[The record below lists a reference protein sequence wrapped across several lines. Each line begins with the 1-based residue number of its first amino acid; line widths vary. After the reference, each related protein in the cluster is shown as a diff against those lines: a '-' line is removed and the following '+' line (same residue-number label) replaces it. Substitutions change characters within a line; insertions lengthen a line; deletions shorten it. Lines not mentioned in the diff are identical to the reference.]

1 MADAALPALSFPV
14 ALSERE
20 RFTLAVFFS
29 QTHRPKNKAERKAMK
44 LAYKRLR
51 LDEIIDRMR
60 KPGGIKVELLSD
72 TPVAIH
78 VNDETITWMATNL
91 NTAESTTADS
101 LILSD
106 VEDRIE
112 AIQARTYQLPE
123 ELREMHQ
130 ARA

>member
-29 QTHRPKNKAERKAMK
+29 QTHRPANKAERKAMK
-44 LAYKRLR
+44 LAYRRLR

-72 TPVAIH
+72 APGVIQI
-78 VNDETITWMATNL
+78 NDETLAWVVANL
-91 NTAESTTADS
+91 NTKESTMADS

-106 VEDRIE
+106 IEDRIE

-123 ELREMHQ
+123 ELRETHQ
-130 ARA
+130 AQA